1 MDPAVSLNLNTTLGA
16 FQIGVLV
23 SYVLFGVTTTQTY
36 IYYSRF
42 PDDSLK
48 LKVLVAFVWICEVG
62 HALCIGHSLYV
73 YTISDYAHPERV
85 LGPAPKSLET
95 TSIFS
100 GVIGAC
106 VQGFFSFRIYVIS
119 KKLYIPFLSWVMSVL
134 RLLGCIALFVAG
146 LGMKS
151 VNGYV
156 LQWEWLATFVWS
168 VSTTNDLMISA
179 TLVVLLRNHRNRVH
193 MRTAALVEKLILWS
207 IETGILTSAT
217 SIATLVCFVAMKDN
231 FIWIAFWV
239 IGARG
244 EGVSHNMALSCNFNH
259 ISLKVFSNSLLAS
272 LNSRATLRAL
282 NVPISLSSLTPADN
296 RGNTIDI
303 FETPPGEIKSSLLT
317 LVSSRP
323 PNVRRCMAYTIDAPQ
338 DSLAPES
345 PPASVAAA
353 RLWLARLRLD
363 RLRLAAAWKPSNLDG
378 FG

>member
-106 VQGFFSFRIYVIS
+106 VGVARH
-119 KKLYIPFLSWVMSVL
+119 L
-134 RLLGCIALFVAG
+134 RLERQHYERFDDLGNAGGPPPQSSQQSAHENRGARGKTHFV
-146 LGMKS
+146 
-151 VNGYV
+151 
-156 LQWEWLATFVWS
+156 E
-168 VSTTNDLMISA
+168 
-179 TLVVLLRNHRNRVH
+179 HRDWDID
-193 MRTAALVEKLILWS
+193 K
-207 IETGILTSAT
+207 
-217 SIATLVCFVAMKDN
+217 FVAMKDN

-244 EGVSHNMALSCNFNH
+244 EGVSRNMALSCNFNH

-272 LNSRATLRAL
+272 VQTTKVSR
-282 NVPISLSSLTPADN
+282 I
-296 RGNTIDI
+296 
-303 FETPPGEIKSSLLT
+303 
-317 LVSSRP
+317 VSSAEP
-323 PNVRRCMAYTIDAPQ
+323 SHVQSDKV
-338 DSLAPES
+338 LPED
-345 PPASVAAA
+345 V
-353 RLWLARLRLD
+353 
-363 RLRLAAAWKPSNLDG
+363 
-378 FG
+378 